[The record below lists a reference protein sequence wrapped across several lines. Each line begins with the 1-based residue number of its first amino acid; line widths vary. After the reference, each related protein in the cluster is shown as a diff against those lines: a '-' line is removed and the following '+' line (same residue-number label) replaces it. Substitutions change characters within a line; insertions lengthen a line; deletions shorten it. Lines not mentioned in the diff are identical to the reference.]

1 MKRRVEKGRL
11 RAHCQISAGCLLLVC
26 GSVLGSTT
34 NTYHMRRSF
43 VPLQYSG
50 GSPSVYGIIIGSSN
64 LVGSCVKAPTNA
76 IVDTGTT
83 YAVEYQSM
91 ALGYGVPE
99 SAWEAVKGNYQQN
112 GQVHSN
118 AVYDNT
124 GWVKGVREEY
134 GQWGAYLWLLQNHIT
149 FQSSPTNV
157 WVSPFGVTN
166 TITNV
171 LVGTIGDYAPIT
183 TVTDV
188 GPTNSA
194 CDVTNTPADAP
205 GVYLG
210 PNTSTDITCTSSLDT
225 YYQCGMPV
233 LKVEFKELWE
243 TTNRVNQVFNP
254 TPKDDPPP
262 TLANK
267 IYVVESPDSLYHV
280 TLDVDDQP
288 ASMRSKLM
296 YAVFVDGAKISGS
309 DGFYPATGPAD
320 ITFDH
325 PSLSAAVEKDFE
337 LRVGYDLN
345 GNSVLDSTEEMPLF
359 VKNTVGTVI
368 GSPIA
373 RGTSS
378 PRYPVAMGVVD
389 AAVLDTVTLPHASRL
404 LQIFRDGAATGLP
417 TGKAPTATIP
427 VTFNCYSD
435 PWAVWL
441 THNAGASFNSF
452 GTASIQQ
459 YVWDASTS
467 LADLVCKS
475 HQMKTAAESF
485 YNSTVLTVAN
495 SFFATNP
502 VGTTATFP
510 LDGTAYNIPHT
521 DESPLWVTN
530 YLAGVTVT
538 FDEPSQWNVGFD
550 DVFGTIGRG
559 RVLSHTA
566 RYTVEKR
573 SDIFGDYLKVTLVN
587 YAGVVEDLYDFNQ
600 DGGGAG
606 EEAAI
611 IQLGHG
617 NGGYGSGR
625 TSGVIYKDRIEFN
638 QNLSNPF

>member
-1 MKRRVEKGRL
+1 MMMKTRCPK
-11 RAHCQISAGCLLLVC
+11 QAGVLL
-26 GSVLGSTT
+26 
-34 NTYHMRRSF
+34 
-43 VPLQYSG
+43 P
-50 GSPSVYGIIIGSSN
+50 GILYAILIWYAG
-64 LVGSCVKAPTNA
+64 VGEAKAACNA
-76 IVDTGTT
+76 
-83 YAVEYQSM
+83 
-91 ALGYGVPE
+91 
-99 SAWEAVKGNYQQN
+99 GNILY
-112 GQVHSN
+112 
-118 AVYDNT
+118 
-124 GWVKGVREEY
+124 
-134 GQWGAYLWLLQNHIT
+134 
-149 FQSSPTNV
+149 
-157 WVSPFGVTN
+157 
-166 TITNV
+166 
-171 LVGTIGDYAPIT
+171 T
-183 TVTDV
+183 TVTIELSKDV
-188 GPTNSA
+188 VCVGGTVTATVTTDPPDPPVNVTLTSISSKISITPTLGLP
-194 CDVTNTPADAP
+194 TPAVFTITGVTLSDDLKDVPLVATIISGVETVP
-205 GVYLG
+205 GEV
-210 PNTSTDITCTSSLDT
+210 SCKESKSIT
-225 YYQCGMPV
+225 V
-233 LKVEFKELWE
+233 IKVEFKELWE
-243 TTNRVNQVFNP
+243 TANRVNQVYNP

-267 IYVVESPDSLYHV
+267 IYIVESPDSLYHV

-309 DGFYPATGPAD
+309 DGFYPATGPAN
-320 ITFDH
+320 IIFDH

-337 LRVGYDLN
+337 LRVGYNLN

-359 VKNTVGTVI
+359 VKNTFGTVI

-373 RGTSS
+373 RGTTS
-378 PRYPVAMGVVD
+378 PRYPFAMGVVD
-389 AAVLDTVTLPHASRL
+389 AAVLNTATLKHASRL
-404 LQIFRDGAATGLP
+404 LQIFRDCATTGLP
-417 TGKAPTATIP
+417 TDKAPTATIP

-441 THNAGASFNSF
+441 THNAGALFNSF

-459 YVWDASTS
+459 YVWGSSTS

-475 HQMKTAAESF
+475 HQMITAGESF
-485 YNSTVLTVAN
+485 YYSTVLTVAN

-521 DESPLWVTN
+521 DESLSWVTN

-538 FDEPSQWNVGFD
+538 FDEPFQLNLGFD

-566 RYTVEKR
+566 RYTVKKR
-573 SDIFGDYLKVTLVN
+573 SDIFDNYLEVTLVN
-587 YAGVVEDLYDFNQ
+587 YAGVVEDLYDFNR
-600 DGGGAG
+600 DGGVPG

-638 QNLSNPF
+638 QNLNNPF